1 MYNNANQKLCLDFG
15 CGKNKLT
22 RFIGVD
28 KFSIPGVDYV
38 VDFEKKNLPFND
50 VHNRHSSINLVQ
62 IEKLCLLLHSTPNDL
77 INWTPNPGESN
88 YENQP
93 LMTLLKSNTAFQLSK
108 VINSIPLNKL
118 SEIEKLINE
127 KLNETNP

>member
-1 MYNNANQKLCLDFG
+1 MLTFDFNRILKARG
-15 CGKNKLT
+15 IENPTKFLIKN
-22 RFIGVD
+22 G
-28 KFSIPGVDYV
+28 FSPNTASKI
-38 VDFEKKNLPFND
+38 